1 MRARRGAALNSTPS
15 FPQGAAREQEIYQ
28 LGLAGKK
35 ISVPLLQSRLEE
47 KAKEILDPRAYD
59 YIAGGAGGELTMRA
73 NLEAFYRWRIV
84 PRMLRDVSQRDLSVE
99 LLGTRI
105 PAPVLLG
112 PVGVQGIVHTEG
124 DTATAGAAA
133 ALGLPFVLSTAAS
146 RTIE

>member
-73 NLEAFYRWRIV
+73 NLEAFYRWRTV

-112 PVGVQGIVHTEG
+112 PVGLFCKGHADHQNLH
-124 DTATAGAAA
+124 AFPARR
-133 ALGLPFVLSTAAS
+133 SS
-146 RTIE
+146 